1 MSYNTLYANNIK
13 PIDAKI
19 YYEDGV
25 PYLEYRGMT
34 QNFCNDMVEVYI
46 PKIKLEI
53 SAVAWE
59 EECIRYDTLNKLEV
73 TFSDETITRQYSP
86 QFKTIE
92 RTMTKAEIEKE
103 LGYKVKIV
111 D

>member
-34 QNFCNDMVEVYI
+34 QNFCNDMVEVYF

-53 SAVAWE
+53 SAVTWSE
-59 EECIRYDTLNKLEV
+59 EINCDSQLEV
-73 TFSDETITRQYSP
+73 TFADNAISTLYSP
-86 QFKTIE
+86 RLKTIE